1 MNDVSQVEV
10 RQRSSNGL
18 GTASLVLGIL
28 ACLIC
33 WIPFLGML
41 AIPVA
46 IIGIILA
53 AIGFLL
59 GIFRKSSKG
68 GAIAGGITCLLAII
82 ISVSVT
88 GKTAAV
94 ITESM
99 AKSDKTIQ
107 NEQRGAVAP
116 HQPVAPINMSAVP
129 APQVPAPVSPSRAPV
144 VEWGTYEAEKYF
156 VQGDMAVKIQSLTIG
171 KTPLVSAI
179 GRDKE
184 GTSKDELLMI
194 SIMVKN
200 QSEGKKVDYQ
210 SWAGERISFASD
222 FAKLSDNFDNTY
234 KRVSFGGMNKPK
246 GQLER
251 ESIYPGKEVSDVL
264 VFEVPVE
271 KASELKLELPAK
283 NFGGDGFLRIKI
295 PASVISRH

>member
-1 MNDVSQVEV
+1 MNDTSQVEI

-28 ACLIC
+28 ACLVC

-53 AIGFLL
+53 AIGFLI

-68 GAIAGGITCLLAII
+68 GAIAGGITCLLAIV

-94 ITESM
+94 ISESL
-99 AKSDKTIQ
+99 AKADKTNQ
-107 NEQRGAVAP
+107 NEQRGAVASG
-116 HQPVAPINMSAVP
+116 QPVTPIATSAVP
-129 APQVPAPVSPSRAPV
+129 VPKVSPPAAQSHAPV
-144 VEWGTYEAEKYF
+144 VEWGNYEADKYF
-156 VQGDMAVKIQSLTIG
+156 VQGIMAVKIQSLTIG

-179 GRDKE
+179 GRDRE
-184 GTSKDELLMI
+184 GVSTDDLLMI
-194 SIMVKN
+194 SIVVMN

-210 SWAGERISFASD
+210 SWAGERLGFTSD
-222 FAKLSDNFDNTY
+222 FAKLTDNFDNTY
-234 KRVSFGGMNKPK
+234 KRVTFGGMNKPK

-283 NFGGDGFLRIKI
+283 NFGGDGYLRIKI
-295 PASVISRH
+295 PASVVSRH